1 VADKEG
7 DHPLTPA
14 LAATEG
20 QLQSALE
27 EVCEETV
34 VENTDTGELIRIE
47 EALAEASDAA
57 KKAISLRRRIKSDE
71 GDDLASPA

>member
-1 VADKEG
+1 MADNEEN
-7 DHPLTPA
+7 HPLTPA
-14 LAATEG
+14 LERTEL

-27 EVCEETV
+27 EVCDEPAVQTS
-34 VENTDTGELIRIE
+34 DTGELIRIE

-71 GDDLASPA
+71 GNDLASPA